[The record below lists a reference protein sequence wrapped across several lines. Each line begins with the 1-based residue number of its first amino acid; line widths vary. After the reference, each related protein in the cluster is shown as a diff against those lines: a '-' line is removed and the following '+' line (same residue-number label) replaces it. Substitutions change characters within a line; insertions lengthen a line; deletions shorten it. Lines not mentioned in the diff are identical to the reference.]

1 MYSPMPVGR
10 VLNKQ
15 LENSNNNDKDKKELC
30 IKIDFAFSI
39 PLL

>member
-15 LENSNNNDKDKKELC
+15 LENSNNNDKDKKRVMH
-30 IKIDFAFSI
+30 
-39 PLL
+39 